1 MVFTVRNKCYHD
13 SRNTAGWTYPSV
25 PISREDNYMVPDR
38 FLCILDMDAGY
49 MAFAS
54 ESQYYGVA
62 FTGLKGKKL
71 YPIVSAVWGHC
82 EITIKYLGGLEC
94 KFLVDFK

>member
-1 MVFTVRNKCYHD
+1 MN
-13 SRNTAGWTYPSV
+13 
-25 PISREDNYMVPDR
+25 REDGHMVPDR

-54 ESQYYGVA
+54 EHQYYGVA

-71 YPIVSAVWGHC
+71 FPIVSAVWGHC

-94 KFLVDFK
+94 EFWF